1 MISLGLDW
9 FLGGRDVG
17 GWILEGDILSTECIY
32 KCLGAGVIDNMSL
45 LSLLLFCNS
54 LLFLWVD
61 PLKLLF

>member
-54 LLFLWVD
+54 LLFL
-61 PLKLLF
+61 